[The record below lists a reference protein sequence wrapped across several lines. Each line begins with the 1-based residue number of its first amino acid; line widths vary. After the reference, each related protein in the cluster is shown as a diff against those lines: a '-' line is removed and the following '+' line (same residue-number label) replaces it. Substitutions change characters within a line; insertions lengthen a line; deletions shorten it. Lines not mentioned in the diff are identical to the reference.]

1 MKKRRASYVAAV
13 AAIAILMASTVPTFA
28 VGAETV
34 PTVSA
39 EETGMSLMAGNMTA
53 QGQAKLVD
61 HAGKQQVYKISG
73 NADLHGE
80 ITLQTA
86 GRYRLSVSYYL
97 DDSNKRKVE
106 FTGKINGVLTE
117 NGLTLPRIFEDEFA
131 VDGEVRPSQLTV
143 TDWFEEEMRLDDY
156 RRGEYLYLDLKAG
169 VNTIDLHFED
179 QVLWIEHITLIGEE
193 DGATLTTGEA
203 GTVTLP
209 TVTLEAEHASLKSDS
224 SIPPSYDIAN
234 MVVSPYQYDKTLLN
248 TIGGSSWSSSG
259 QWIEWEIPVE
269 ESGYY
274 QISFRVRQNVSRGLR
289 SYRRISVDG
298 AIPFENW
305 EAYGFEYQRSWYV
318 ETLKDEEGDAAY
330 VWLEKGAHTLRM
342 EVVMGQALQSYQVIA
357 DAVEQ
362 LNTLYR
368 KIIVITG
375 ASPDANRSY
384 QLYKRLPVREE
395 LLAIAQTLR
404 EELARVETDSS
415 GTELSA
421 LEQTAVQ
428 LENYA
433 ADETRLIQNLSVFNS
448 DITALA
454 SKLSSLS
461 SQPLELDIIQVA
473 SDTNALPA
481 TKVGFF
487 ASLKNG
493 VLRFIHSF
501 VDDYGAM
508 DTEVGENGNI
518 TVWVMTGR
526 DQSQVLRDMVN
537 DSFTP
542 TTGITVQLSLATAGF
557 NEAVMSGRGPDVC
570 IGTER
575 TNVINLG
582 VRGVLCD
589 LSQFETFAEVKE
601 RFQKTAFDGYTYEDR
616 IYALPNTQEY
626 NMLFVR
632 TDIYEELEL
641 EIPQT
646 WAQLQGQVAILGRY
660 NMQAGIPSGL
670 YLTLL
675 LQNGMT
681 YYADDLRSTVLGT
694 VEAYEVYTEFAK
706 FFTDYQSPISYNAQ
720 NRFRSGEMPVLI
732 SAFSFYNTFSLLA
745 PELNG
750 KWAMYEIPGTMKADG
765 TIDRST
771 SASGTASVIVAD
783 TASPEAAFAFLDWW
797 STTES
802 QARFCREIEDIL
814 GPSGRYATANVEA
827 FDTTNWSS
835 AQRVAIQFQ
844 REWVWEIPETPVSY
858 IIDRNLNNLFVN
870 VVNNGA
876 QIRESMLKYERII
889 QSEMDRKYKELRL
902 YKENSD
908 EK

>member
-1 MKKRRASYVAAV
+1 MKKRSISWFAALAAV
-13 AAIAILMASTVPTFA
+13 AALMVNTAPALTVRAKTAAVESTEVTGTAIA
-28 VGAETV
+28 
-34 PTVSA
+34 
-39 EETGMSLMAGNMTA
+39 AGTMTA
-53 QGQAKLVD
+53 QGDAALVD
-61 HAGKQQVYKISG
+61 HAGKQQVYRIDG
-73 NADLHGE
+73 NADIHGE

-106 FTGKINGVLTE
+106 FTGKINGLSTE
-117 NGLTLPRIFEDEFA
+117 SGLTLPRIFEDEFQ
-131 VDGEVRPSQLTV
+131 VDGEVRPSQLSV
-143 TDWFEEEMRLDDY
+143 VDWFENEIRLDDY
-156 RRGEYLYLDLKAG
+156 RRGEYLYVNLKAG

-179 QVLWIEHITLIGEE
+179 QVLWIERITLIGEE

-209 TVTLEAEHASLKSDS
+209 TVTLEAEHTLRKSDS
-224 SIPPSYDIAN
+224 SIPPTYDIAN
-234 MVVSPYQYDKTLLN
+234 AVVSPYQYDKTLLN
-248 TIGGSSWSSSG
+248 TIGGSSWNESG

-274 QISFRVRQNVSRGLR
+274 QISFRVRQNISRGLK

-298 AIPFENW
+298 AIPFKNW

-318 ETLKDEEGDAAY
+318 ETLKDNEGETAY
-330 VWLEKGAHTLRM
+330 LWLEKGTHTLRM
-342 EVVMGQALQSYQVIA
+342 EVVMGQALQTYQVIA

-362 LNTLYR
+362 LNALYR
-368 KIIVITG
+368 QIIVITG

-384 QLYKRLPVREE
+384 QLYKRLPVREKM
-395 LLAIAQTLR
+395 LAVAQLLR
-404 EELARVETDSS
+404 EELTRVEADGS

-433 ADETRLIQNLSVFNS
+433 DDETRLIQNLSVFNS

-473 SDTNALPA
+473 SDTDHLPN
-481 TKVGFF
+481 TKLGFF

-493 VLRFIHSF
+493 ILRFIHSF
-501 VDDYGAM
+501 TGDYGAM
-508 DTEVGENGNI
+508 DTATGENGNI

-526 DQSQVLRDMVN
+526 DQSQILRDMVN

-542 TTGITVQLSLATAGF
+542 ATGITVKLSLATAGF
-557 NEAVMSGRGPDVC
+557 NEAIMSGRGPDVC

-582 VRGVLCD
+582 VRQALYD
-589 LSQFETFAEVKE
+589 LAQFEGFADVRE
-601 RFQKTAFDGYTYEDR
+601 RFQKTAFNGYTYEEKV
-616 IYALPNTQEY
+616 YALPNTQEY

-632 TDIYEELEL
+632 TDIYEELGL

-646 WAQLQGQVAILGRY
+646 WTQLQEQVAILGRY
-660 NMQAGIPSGL
+660 NMQAGIPSSL
-670 YLTLL
+670 FTTLL
-675 LQNGMT
+675 QQKGMM
-681 YYADDLRSTVLGT
+681 YYTEDLRSTIFDT

-720 NRFRSGEMPVLI
+720 NRFRSGEMPILI

-750 KWAMYEIPGTMKADG
+750 KWAMYEIPGTLREDG

-771 SASGTASVIVAD
+771 DAAGTASVIVGD
-783 TASPEAAFAFLDWW
+783 TAAPEAAFAFLDWW
-797 STTES
+797 ATTES

-835 AQRVAIQFQ
+835 AQRTVIQRQ
-844 REWVWEIPETPVSY
+844 REWVWEIPETPFSY
-858 IIDRNLNNLFVN
+858 IISRNLNNLFVN

-876 QIRESMLKYERII
+876 EIRESMLKYERII
-889 QSEMDRKYKELRL
+889 QSEIDRKYEELEM
-902 YKENSD
+902 YKGES
-908 EK
+908 